1 MLPLSVYLMFNV
13 VLFLVG
19 VYACVSKRN
28 LIRIII
34 GVDILTSAVNLNF
47 IAFSSF
53 RTPGLIDPA
62 GHSFVIILLALEGGV
77 MAVLLSLVIFLH
89 RHYGTLDVYDLTKLK
104 R

>member
-1 MLPLSVYLMFNV
+1 MLPLSVYMMFNV
-13 VLFLVG
+13 LLFVIG
-19 VYACVSKRN
+19 VYSCVSKRN

-47 IAFSSF
+47 IVFSTF

-62 GHSFVIILLALEGGV
+62 GHSFVIMLIALEGGV
-77 MAVLLSLVIFLH
+77 VAVLLSLVVFLY
-89 RHYGTLDVYDLTKLK
+89 RHYGTLDIYDLAKLK